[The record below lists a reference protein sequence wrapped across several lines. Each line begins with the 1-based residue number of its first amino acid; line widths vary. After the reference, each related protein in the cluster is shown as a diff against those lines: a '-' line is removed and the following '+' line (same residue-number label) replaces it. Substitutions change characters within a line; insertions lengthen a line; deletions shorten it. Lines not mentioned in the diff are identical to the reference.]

1 MNENRR
7 QVLDMLSEGKI
18 TVDEAERLLLLVDK
32 ESSDSQ
38 RPEPE
43 TRNPSVTPRYIRIVV
58 QPESE
63 GDGDDSPNMVNIRV
77 PMAMLRAG
85 MQLAALM
92 PEMAASSINQAL
104 REKGIDIDVSSRLK
118 AQDIERLLEALQEF
132 EVDVHTGDQRV
143 LIYVE

>member
-1 MNENRR
+1 
-7 QVLDMLSEGKI
+7 
-18 TVDEAERLLLLVDK
+18 
-32 ESSDSQ
+32 
-38 RPEPE
+38 
-43 TRNPSVTPRYIRIVV
+43 VV

-63 GDGDDSPNMVNIRV
+63 GNGDDSPNLVNIRV

-85 MQLAALM
+85 MQLATLM
-92 PEMAASSINQAL
+92 PEMAATGINQAL
-104 REKGIDIDVSSRLK
+104 REKGIDIDVSRLK

>member
-18 TVDEAERLLLLVDK
+18 TVDEAERLLFLVDK
-32 ESSDSQ
+32 ESSGSQ
-38 RPEPE
+38 RHEPE
-43 TRNPSVTPRYIRIVV
+43 TRNPSLTPKYIRIVV

-63 GDGDDSPNMVNIRV
+63 GDSDDSPNLVNIRV
-77 PMAMLRAG
+77 PMSMLRAG
-85 MQLAALM
+85 MQLAALI
-92 PEMAASSINQAL
+92 PEMAASGINQAL
-104 REKGIDIDVSSRLK
+104 HEKGIDIDVSRLK
-118 AQDIERLLEALQEF
+118 AQDIERLLEALQDF

>member
-32 ESSDSQ
+32 EPSDGQ

-63 GDGDDSPNMVNIRV
+63 GDGDDSPNLVNIRV

-104 REKGIDIDVSSRLK
+104 REKGIDIDVSRLK

>member
-63 GDGDDSPNMVNIRV
+63 GDGDDSPNLVNIRV

-92 PEMAASSINQAL
+92 PEMAASGINRAL
-104 REKGIDIDVSSRLK
+104 REKGIDIDVSRLK
-118 AQDIERLLEALQEF
+118 VQDIERLLEALQEF
-132 EVDVHTGDQRV
+132 EVDVHTGGQRV